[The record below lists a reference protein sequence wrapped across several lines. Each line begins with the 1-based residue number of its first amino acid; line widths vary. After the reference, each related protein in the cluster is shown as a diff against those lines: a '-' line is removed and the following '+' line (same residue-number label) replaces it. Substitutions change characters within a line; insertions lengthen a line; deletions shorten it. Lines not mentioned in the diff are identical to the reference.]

1 MSDCVMT
8 ESMGIGPTLFPI
20 FCRRESQPSVTAPSA
35 TFHGTEDRLFVFF
48 LSEFFPP
55 PHSPYLEA
63 RLPHLP
69 RITVKNSSFGCVA
82 LFLSGLIL
90 KMQCYAPLILGDS
103 GADSGAMESRI

>member
-8 ESMGIGPTLFPI
+8 ESMRIGPRLFPI
-20 FCRRESQPSVTAPSA
+20 FCRREPQPSVTAPSA

-63 RLPHLP
+63 RLPHL
-69 RITVKNSSFGCVA
+69 RG
-82 LFLSGLIL
+82 LLSKIL
-90 KMQCYAPLILGDS
+90 PS
-103 GADSGAMESRI
+103 GVSPCSCPV